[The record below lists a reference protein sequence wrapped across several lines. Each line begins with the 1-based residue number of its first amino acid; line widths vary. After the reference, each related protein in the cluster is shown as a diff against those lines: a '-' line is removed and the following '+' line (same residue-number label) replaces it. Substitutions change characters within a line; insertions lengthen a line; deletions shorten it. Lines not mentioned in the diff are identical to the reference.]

1 MSVLA
6 VFRWEGGHDALL
18 AAYDRELQHSVPRE
32 QPRRVIHIC
41 ARGDNEVVIVDLWE
55 TEQDLQRMMENPEF
69 RRNLD
74 AAGWPSE
81 PIEQT
86 YQVHATIP

>member
-1 MSVLA
+1 MERRSRCPAGCL
-6 VFRWEGGHDALL
+6 RSG
-18 AAYDRELQHSVPRE
+18 AAACSTRE
-32 QPRRVIHIC
+32 QPRRLTHIC

-55 TEQDLQRMMENPEF
+55 SEEDLQRMMENPEF
-69 RRNLD
+69 QRNLE

-86 YQVHATIP
+86 FQVHATIP

>member
-1 MSVLA
+1 VTH
-6 VFRWEGGHDALL
+6 V
-18 AAYDRELQHSVPRE
+18 
-32 QPRRVIHIC
+32 C

-55 TEQDLQRMMENPEF
+55 TEKDLRRMMENPEF
-69 RRNLD
+69 QRNPE

-86 YQVHATIP
+86 YQLHATIP

>member
-1 MSVLA
+1 
-6 VFRWEGGHDALL
+6 
-18 AAYDRELQHSVPRE
+18 
-32 QPRRVIHIC
+32 
-41 ARGDNEVVIVDLWE
+41 VVIVNLWE

-69 RRNLD
+69 QGNLE

-86 YQVHATIP
+86 HQVHATIP